1 MNIGIIGTGMIARFH
16 AHAIREMNGGTL
28 HSIYGRDPEKARAL
42 AAEFD
47 CPGHS
52 DLAALLADPTLDAVT
67 IATPSGAHLEPTIAA
82 LAAGKHVICEKPL
95 EVTPE
100 RIDQM
105 NAAAERSGCTVAS
118 ILNRRFTD
126 AFETMQTAVAAG
138 RLGRIVSA
146 SCYVKWFRD
155 QAYYDSA
162 PWRGTWALDG
172 GGVLMNQAI
181 HTIDQLLV
189 LAGPVTSVQANTAC
203 LAHENIE
210 VEDTAVAVVEFASG
224 ARGVIEASTASWSS
238 TGHPARVQLC
248 GTDGSVFL
256 ADDAFEVWEF
266 AEPDPADEPVRATMM
281 QTGSLGFGAAD
292 PKAIN
297 TDGHRR
303 NFEHV
308 VSAIREGRQPS
319 THPLEARKAVELICA
334 IYQSAKEGRR
344 VEL

>member
-16 AHAIREMNGGTL
+16 AQAIREMNGGTL
-28 HSIYGRDPEKARAL
+28 HSIYGRNPDTTGAL
-42 AAEFD
+42 ATEFD
-47 CPGHS
+47 CAGHS
-52 DLAALLADPTLDAVT
+52 DLAAFLADPDLDAVT
-67 IATPSGAHLEPTIAA
+67 IATASGAHLEPAIAA
-82 LAAGKHVICEKPL
+82 LDAGRHVICEKPL

-100 RIDQM
+100 RIDRMQE
-105 NAAAERSGCTVAS
+105 AAERNGRVLAG

-126 AFETMQTAVAAG
+126 AFETMQSAVAAG

-155 QAYYDSA
+155 QTYYDSA

-189 LAGPVTSVQANTAC
+189 LAGPVAAVQATTDC
-203 LAHENIE
+203 LAHEDIE
-210 VEDTAVAVVEFASG
+210 VEDTAAAVLEFTSG

-238 TGHPARVQLC
+238 TGHPARLQLC
-248 GTDGSVFL
+248 GSEGSVFL
-256 ADDAFEVWEF
+256 ADDCLEAWDFRE
-266 AEPDPADEPVRATMM
+266 PADEDEHIRATLM
-281 QTGSLGFGAAD
+281 QPASLGFGAAD
-292 PKAIN
+292 PKAIKA
-297 TDGHRR
+297 DGHRR

-308 VSAIREGRQPS
+308 VSAIREGREPS
-319 THPLEARKAVELICA
+319 THPLETRKAVELICA

-344 VEL
+344 IEL